1 MQQQTIQ
8 WIIIPWLNTFY
19 RLSTKF
25 REGNVFSRVC
35 LSTDGEVPY
44 DHYPWCIQRPLALS
58 PDMGPHCTGNRHVDM
73 GPHCTGTPFHTHKR
87 DLFKLAHLKTP
98 SPSPDIWLLKHVQL
112 TTGLLAS
119 YWNAFLSYPIFGK
132 GVAGNTYFCTTW
144 RLFLI
149 CSVNLPQLAHLDLT
163 YPDNYMYQVSQTTHV
178 LSFALIVIFP
188 TFQLVLRGK

>member
-19 RLSTKF
+19 RLPTKF

-44 DHYPWCIQRPLALS
+44 DHYRWCIQRPLALS

-73 GPHCTGTPFHTHKR
+73 GPHCTGTLFHTHKR
-87 DLFKLAHLKTP
+87 DLFKLVHLKTP
-98 SPSPDIWLLKHVQL
+98 QSWHLANEARTVDKRVACILLEC
-112 TTGLLAS
+112 LLV
-119 YWNAFLSYPIFGK
+119 FGIFSYPIFGK
-132 GVAGNTYFCTTW
+132 RVAENTYFCTAW

-149 CSVNLPQLAHLDLT
+149 CSVNLSQLAHLDE
-163 YPDNYMYQVSQTTHV
+163 
-178 LSFALIVIFP
+178 
-188 TFQLVLRGK
+188 